1 MQTTGILLLLVQI
14 GFAVHALRRGY
25 PIFWVFL
32 IVFVPVIGCLLYVI
46 MVLLPEFS
54 QSRTALGGARAL
66 RKALDPGKELRELR
80 DALDTTDTVGNRV
93 ALAEAYV
100 RLGKLDEAIDL
111 YSRSLTGIYRVDPV
125 LLLGL
130 AAAQVEA
137 GQFLSAKATLATLSE
152 AHPDEDKPAAR
163 LLMAR
168 ALEGAGD
175 REAALQVYARLAETM
190 AGAEVKCR
198 YASLLMAAGREPQAR
213 ALYQEILRDAKK
225 GTRHSQ
231 QLNREWI
238 EAAREALG

>member
-1 MQTTGILLLLVQI
+1 MQTTGILMLFVQI

-46 MVLLPEFS
+46 MVLLPEFT
-54 QSRTALGGARAL
+54 QSRTAMGGARAL
-66 RKALDPGKELRELR
+66 RNALDPGRELRELR

-100 RLGKLDEAIDL
+100 RLGKLDEAIEL
-111 YSRSLTGIYRVDPV
+111 YQSSLTGIYRVDPV

-130 AAAQVEA
+130 AAAQVES
-137 GQFLSAKATLATLSE
+137 GQFLNAKATLATLSE
-152 AHPDEDKPAAR
+152 SHPDEDKPAAR

-175 REAALQVYARLAETM
+175 RDAALTTYARLVDTM

-198 YASLLMAAGREPQAR
+198 YALLLQAAGREPQAR
-213 ALYQEILRDAKK
+213 ALFQEILREAKK

-231 QLNREWI
+231 QLNQEWI
-238 EAAREALG
+238 EAARKALD

>member
-1 MQTTGILLLLVQI
+1 MQTTGILILLVQI

-32 IVFVPVIGCLLYVI
+32 IVFVPVIGCLLYAVV
-46 MVLLPEFS
+46 VLLPEFT
-54 QSRTALGGARAL
+54 QSRAALGGARAIG
-66 RKALDPGKELRELR
+66 KALDPGRELRELR
-80 DALDTTDTVGNRV
+80 EALETTDTVGNRA

-100 RLGKLDEAIDL
+100 RHDRLDEAIEL
-111 YSRSLTGIYRVDPV
+111 YRSSLTGIYRVDPV
-125 LLLGL
+125 LLMGL

-137 GQFLSAKATLATLSE
+137 GHFQSAKATLQTLRE

-175 REAALQVYARLAETM
+175 REAALMAYAKLVETV
-190 AGAEVKCR
+190 AGAETKCR
-198 YASLLMAAGREPQAR
+198 YALLLRAIGREAQAR
-213 ALYQEILRDAKK
+213 VLFQEILREAKK

-231 QLNREWI
+231 QLNQVWI
-238 EAAREALG
+238 GAARKALS